1 MNEKAITQRCY
12 RDSAKQRER
21 ERERT
26 IHRVANETEKA
37 EGRRE
42 TVPSASSAQSDLIVV
57 SDPFRASPWMTV
69 VTCLNV

>member
-1 MNEKAITQRCY
+1 MNEKAITKRCY

-21 ERERT
+21 ERARS
-26 IHRVANETEKA
+26 VANETEKA